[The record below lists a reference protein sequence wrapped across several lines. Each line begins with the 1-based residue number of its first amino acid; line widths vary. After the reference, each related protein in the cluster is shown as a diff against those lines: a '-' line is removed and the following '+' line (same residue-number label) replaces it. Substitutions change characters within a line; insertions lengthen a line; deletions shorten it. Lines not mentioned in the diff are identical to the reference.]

1 MSPIRS
7 VTIAALASALVATT
21 LTGCQ
26 LGAEEQ
32 DTSPI
37 VIAADL
43 ELSGPAAA
51 VGKAFQRA
59 LELKRDQLNASG
71 ALGGRTIEL
80 KVKDNRSDASESL
93 RNIGDFS
100 SDSRVSAIIMGGC
113 NECAVGA
120 VRTVNEKKIPTIA
133 LAASS
138 AVANPVAERRY
149 VFKLA
154 PNAADSAAALTS
166 ELRRRGVRKAA
177 LLRSD
182 DSYGEEGLTALR
194 REFDK
199 VDIKLVADE
208 AVRTTVTDVNEPVA
222 TVTGEKPQA
231 LVIWTPPEQ
240 AMLAATAAQAA
251 SFKGSLFFDAAA
263 AGDLFLG
270 ASAKSTEKA
279 TLVFTQTMVIDDV
292 IATTP
297 AKAARR
303 QWFQDY
309 TARFGGYNGSSS
321 FAADAVQLIA
331 DAELRAG
338 GPAGKVNRDGLRD
351 VLETSQLDGLSGPIR
366 MTPDNHSGLM
376 PQALTTLVA
385 RGGRWRLAG

>member
-7 VTIAALASALVATT
+7 ATAAALASAVLATT

-26 LGAEEQ
+26 FGAEEQ

-43 ELSGPAAA
+43 ELSGAAA
-51 VGKAFQRA
+51 PVGKAYQRA
-59 LELKRDQLNASG
+59 LELKVDQLNSSG
-71 ALGGRTIEL
+71 VLNGRKIEL

-93 RNIGDFS
+93 RNISEFS
-100 SDSRVSAIIMGGC
+100 EDARVSAIIMGGC

-120 VRTVNEKKIPTIA
+120 ARTIDEKRIPTIA
-133 LAASS
+133 LAASG
-138 AVANPVAERRY
+138 AVAEPVAQRRY
-149 VFKLA
+149 MFKLA
-154 PNAADSAAALTS
+154 PNAADSAAALTA
-166 ELRRRGVRKAA
+166 ELRRAGVRKVGVLHSDDDYGREGLAA
-177 LLRSD
+177 LLR
-182 DSYGEEGLTALR
+182 
-194 REFDK
+194 EFDK
-199 VDIKLVADE
+199 ANVKSQREVAVPNTATE
-208 AVRTTVTDVNEPVA
+208 VA
-222 TVTGEKPQA
+222 QQVGVLTARDPDA
-231 LVIWTPPEQ
+231 LVVWTPPEQ
-240 AMLAATAAQAA
+240 ATLAATSAQQAG
-251 SFKGSLFFDAAA
+251 FKGSLFFDASA

-270 ASAKSTEKA
+270 TAARATERA
-279 TLVFTQTMVIDDV
+279 TLIFTQTMVIDDV

-309 TARFGGYNGSSS
+309 TARFGGYHGSSS
-321 FAADAVQLIA
+321 FAADAVQLIT

-338 GPAGKVNRDGLRD
+338 GPAGQVNRDGLRD
-351 VLETSQLDGLSGPIR
+351 VLETSQMDGLSGPIR

-385 RGGRWRLAG
+385 RNGRWRLAG